1 MGTLQSKINNFVKV
15 HTIPNVLTAL
25 LNELE
30 NPEASSASIAKII
43 SKDIS
48 LTAKL
53 LRVANSPFYKRQSEI
68 ASVEMAVTI
77 LGMKAVKAQALSV
90 SMFDIANPKDM
101 AQFSDIKDFW
111 RHNMEVAVIAGE
123 LARHIR
129 GLQPEEAFV
138 CGLMHDLGILFFIQ
152 ELPEQY
158 KSVLSQI
165 RAGKNIEAAELEIM
179 GMTHSEA
186 GSKIAHAWRLPQIIQ
201 DSIAFHHL
209 RDGGLPESSSPE
221 IWRIV
226 NLAHRF
232 CHMGLDVDE
241 KLNAASI
248 ENRHNV
254 SKTFGIDSQTA
265 CEILASVPDL
275 VLNAASFLDVDI
287 GDPIALLRN
296 ANEQLG
302 NLYEEYEETIL
313 ENERLHARVLEQERS
328 KVALEALRT
337 TLATFSHYVNNA
349 TAAIVG
355 RAQILELYLNQ
366 GKLEDNDGKIAQS
379 VKIISESVDTI
390 CAVLDE
396 LKEFPEFKTVS
407 YHGSSRILDIDKNI
421 KARLGRLA

>member
-25 LNELE
+25 LHELE
-30 NPEASSASIAKII
+30 NPDASSGSIAKII

-68 ASVEMAVTI
+68 ASVEMAVTM
-77 LGMKAVKAQALSV
+77 LGLKAVKAQVLSV
-90 SMFDIANPKDM
+90 SMFDIANPKDI
-101 AQFSDIKDFW
+101 AEISDIKDFW
-111 RHNMEVAVIAGE
+111 RHNMEVAVIASE
-123 LARHIR
+123 LARHIK

-152 ELPEQY
+152 ELPYQY
-158 KSVLSQI
+158 KGVLNQT
-165 RAGKNIEAAELEIM
+165 RAGKNIEEAELETM

-186 GSKIAHAWRLPQIIQ
+186 GAKIAQAWKLPQIIQ
-201 DSIAFHHL
+201 NSIAFHHKH
-209 RDGGLPESSSPE
+209 DIDTPEDSVPE

-232 CHMGLDVDE
+232 CHLGLDVDE
-241 KLNAASI
+241 KLNAPSI
-248 ENRHNV
+248 ENRHAI
-254 SKTFGIDSQTA
+254 SKSFGIDSQTA
-265 CEILASVPDL
+265 CEILAGVPNL
-275 VLNAASFLDVDI
+275 VLEAASFLDVDI
-287 GDPIALLRN
+287 GDPLMLLKS

-302 NLYEEYEETIL
+302 SLYEEYEETIL
-313 ENERLHARVLEQERS
+313 ENERLHVRVLEQERS
-328 KVALEALRT
+328 KAALEALRT

-355 RAQILELYLNQ
+355 RAQILDLYLNQ